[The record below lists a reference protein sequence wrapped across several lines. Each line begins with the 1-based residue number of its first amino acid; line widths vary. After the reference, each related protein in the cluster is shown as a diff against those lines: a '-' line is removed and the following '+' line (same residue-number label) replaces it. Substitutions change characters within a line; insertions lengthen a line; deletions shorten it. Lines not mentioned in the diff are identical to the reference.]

1 MTDIIHLLPDAVA
14 NQIAAGE
21 VVQRPASA
29 VKELLE
35 NAIDA
40 GADKIQLVIKDA
52 GKALIQIV
60 DNGCGMSVTDARMCF
75 ERHATSKVKKAED
88 LFAIRTMGFRGE
100 AMASIAAIAQVEMKT
115 RRHEDEIGTCI
126 SIEGAQVIAQEPI
139 ATTAGTQISIK
150 NLFFNTPARRN
161 FLKSNPVEMR
171 HIIDEFQRVALAH
184 PGVFFSLHHDG
195 TEIFNLPKGN
205 LKQRIVH
212 LFGNNYNER
221 LVPVEE
227 ETTIINLKGY
237 IGKPAFAKKTRGE
250 QFFFVNNRFIKDP
263 YLNHAVSSAFEDLLP
278 DDSYPLYVLF
288 IEIDPAKIDVNV
300 HPTKTE
306 IKYLDEKS
314 IYAILKSAVKRSIGR
329 YNIAPTL
336 DFDQETGFS
345 NMITQ
350 KAVEDIV
357 PPSINFNP
365 DFNPFASDSSSVS
378 GYSSSPRNYDAK
390 PSAKN
395 WGSLYEITDQPVV
408 EQTSIYA
415 EDSNEIET
423 PKKQY
428 MQLHNRYIVSQIK
441 SGLMVIDQ
449 QMAHERILY
458 ERFLVHLD
466 DRKGASQQSLFPQ
479 TITLNANDFEL
490 AKSLLDDIKSL
501 GFDVR
506 EFGKNTLVVE
516 GVPVDLGSSNINET
530 QLFEQLIEGFKNT
543 QQELKLSKRDRL
555 ARSLAKNSAIK
566 AGTALAQ
573 EEMNTLID
581 ELFACKTPNF
591 SVSGKPVIQTIT
603 LAELDKK
610 FEKG

>member
-1 MTDIIHLLPDAVA
+1 LP
-14 NQIAAGE
+14 E
-21 VVQRPASA
+21 
-29 VKELLE
+29 
-35 NAIDA
+35 
-40 GADKIQLVIKDA
+40 
-52 GKALIQIV
+52 
-60 DNGCGMSVTDARMCF
+60 
-75 ERHATSKVKKAED
+75 
-88 LFAIRTMGFRGE
+88 
-100 AMASIAAIAQVEMKT
+100 
-115 RRHEDEIGTCI
+115 
-126 SIEGAQVIAQEPI
+126 
-139 ATTAGTQISIK
+139 
-150 NLFFNTPARRN
+150 
-161 FLKSNPVEMR
+161 
-171 HIIDEFQRVALAH
+171 
-184 PGVFFSLHHDG
+184 
-195 TEIFNLPKGN
+195 
-205 LKQRIVH
+205 
-212 LFGNNYNER
+212 
-221 LVPVEE
+221 
-227 ETTIINLKGY
+227 
-237 IGKPAFAKKTRGE
+237 
-250 QFFFVNNRFIKDP
+250 
-263 YLNHAVSSAFEDLLP
+263 
-278 DDSYPLYVLF
+278 DSYPLYVLF

-345 NMITQ
+345 NMITH

-365 DFNPFASDSSSVS
+365 DFNPFASDKSSTS
-378 GYSSSPRNYDAK
+378 GYASSPRNYDAK

-395 WGSLYEITDQPVV
+395 WGTLYDITEQPVV
-408 EQTSIYA
+408 EQTSFYEA
-415 EDSNEIET
+415 DDAVLET
-423 PKKQY
+423 KQKQY

-479 TITLNANDFEL
+479 TITLNAHDFEL

-516 GVPVDLGSSNINET
+516 GVPVDLGSTNINET
-530 QLFEQLIEGFKNT
+530 QLFEQLIEGFKNS
-543 QQELKLSKRDRL
+543 QQELKLNKRDSL

-566 AGTALAQ
+566 AGTSLAQ

-591 SVSGKPVIQTIT
+591 SVSGKPIIQTIT

-610 FEKG
+610 FEK